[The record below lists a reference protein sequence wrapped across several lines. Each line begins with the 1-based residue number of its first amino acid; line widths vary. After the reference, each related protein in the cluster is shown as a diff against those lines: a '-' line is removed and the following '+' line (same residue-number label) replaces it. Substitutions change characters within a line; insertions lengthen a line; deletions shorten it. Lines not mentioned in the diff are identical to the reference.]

1 MDSLLIVDDQIE
13 VRRQIRS
20 MLQKASLEPKAIFE
34 AGTVASALELIRQ
47 KRPSLLLLDVIL
59 PDGTGFDVLRELSG
73 AGEEL
78 SVIMMTAFPQ
88 FDYAMQAINSHVKG
102 FLVKP
107 LEISEFTRMILSV
120 QGAEF
125 NEKKTH
131 LSYTLLDNYLRGR
144 QINIRLNEIRE
155 QTGINRLTGA
165 HYLALIASVEPSA
178 ALEKRMLH
186 FWALQR
192 QEGIQSVTYLQDTTR
207 LVALLRTDDPPP
219 LRERLARLLK
229 EAFGYFIAGCASPDA
244 ECGIRRAYLNAE
256 FALRYA
262 KSLLIHGQ
270 IVSYASLNAADIL
283 IEEQR
288 ASLLDASGEAA
299 EKLVLEFAR
308 QGVSPA
314 AAAQALE
321 RFCHKNGMPGVSLNA
336 ASLGQLSISFKQA
349 LANAPKA
356 DSRKNSV
363 QLARVKRYVDDHF
376 TENINRSSIARALGI
391 SYSYVGDL
399 FQKEMKISLT
409 EYLLNLRMERAMELL
424 RQTRLSVAEIARRV
438 CYVDS
443 KSFIRAFQ
451 KKTGCTPGEWRILNR
466 ENGRP

>member
-1 MDSLLIVDDQIE
+1 MESLLIVDDQIE

-34 AGTVASALELIRQ
+34 AGTAASALELIRQ
-47 KRPSLLLLDVIL
+47 KHPSLLLLDVIL

-107 LEISEFTRMILSV
+107 LEINEFTRVILSV

-165 HYLALIASVEPSA
+165 RYLALIASVEPSA

-192 QEGIQSVTYLQDTTR
+192 QEGIQSVTYLQDTTS
-207 LVALLRTDDPPP
+207 LVALLRTDAPAP
-219 LRERLARLLK
+219 LQERLGHLLR
-229 EAFGYFIAGCASPDA
+229 EAFGYFTAGCASPPA
-244 ECGIRRAYLNAE
+244 ESGIRRAYLNAE

-262 KSLLIHGQ
+262 KALLIHGQ
-270 IVSYASLNAADIL
+270 IVSYASLNVADIL
-283 IEEQR
+283 IEEQH
-288 ASLLDASGEAA
+288 ASLLDASGEAV

-321 RFCHKNGMPGVSLNA
+321 RFCHRSGMPGVSLNA
-336 ASLGQLSISFKQA
+336 ASLGQLSISFKHA
-349 LANAPKA
+349 LAGASKA
-356 DSRKNSV
+356 GNGKNSV
-363 QLARVKRYVDDHF
+363 QLARVKQYVDEHF